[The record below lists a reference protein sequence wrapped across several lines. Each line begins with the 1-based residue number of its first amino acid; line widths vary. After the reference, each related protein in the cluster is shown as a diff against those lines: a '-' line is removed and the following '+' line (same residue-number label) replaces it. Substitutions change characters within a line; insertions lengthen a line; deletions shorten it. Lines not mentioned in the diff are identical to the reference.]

1 MQIETMDKYEI
12 NVWKDAELLSKE
24 VVEFESNEKCYDYVM
39 DKHYAPGTWTGSHQN
54 KNGVTLN
61 RPPLGIR
68 ITWAKRT
75 KDNYIYKPKKLTAE
89 EKKLQRGLYD
99 SITLE
104 TIKELGPNEMYAKG
118 RKNYGPNP
126 NETGYNE
133 FPGKGRKTYI
143 DGITGEKYTPRD
155 E

>member
-1 MQIETMDKYEI
+1 MDKYEI

-24 VVEFESNEKCYDYVM
+24 VVEFESNEKCYEYVTE
-39 DKHYAPGTWTGSHQN
+39 KHYAPGTWTGSHQN

-75 KDNYIYKPKKLTAE
+75 KDNYIYKPKRLSAE
-89 EKKLQRGLYD
+89 EKKLQRELYD
-99 SITLE
+99 SITPE
-104 TIKELGPNEMYAKG
+104 TIQELGPNEMYAIV

-126 NETGYNE
+126 EARGYNE
-133 FPGKGRKTYI
+133 FPNRKPKTYI
-143 DGITGEKYTPRD
+143 DGITGEKYTKD
-155 E
+155 EI

>member
-1 MQIETMDKYEI
+1 MKIMDKYEI

-24 VVEFESNEKCYDYVM
+24 IVQFASNKECYQYVLE
-39 DKHYAPGTWTGSHQN
+39 KHYAPGTWTGSHQN

-61 RPPLGIR
+61 RPPLGLR
-68 ITWAKRT
+68 ITWAKQHGRH
-75 KDNYIYKPKKLTAE
+75 YRPKKLTAE
-89 EKKLQRGLYD
+89 EKKLQRELYD

-155 E
+155 A